1 MEKLNKANNL
11 KRPNLLMNSDYE
23 SGIINQQG
31 INKYTNTTT
40 SSKLIIDGWLMNGQS
55 KMFVVVNENN
65 LIFDTTAATEEYHS
79 IYQRVE
85 GDFKE
90 NKDYIVRVYV
100 DNKYYD
106 YCFNF
111 NKSDSFISETYD
123 GKFRFNIN
131 WNSSYNSLAFRF
143 SVVKG
148 KKITLYRMKL
158 EEGKIFT
165 GMPVWN
171 PILEELKCN
180 KSLYVVDLQNSKVV
194 SNMNATLLSAE
205 IPIPSSMRKIP
216 SIAGITFPLTFN
228 LRKDGNDYS
237 GLQATGINS
246 VILKKN
252 KVLVTFSL
260 KTNTLITRSIYVF
273 VDDIKFYLDSYDY

>member
-1 MEKLNKANNL
+1 METLAKMSALC
-11 KRPNLLMNSDYE
+11 RDNLLINSDYK
-23 SGIINQQG
+23 SGIINQIGYEGYRANGGYTIDMWQVLGSGAITIKDRAKNDSGKIVVFWKDNNVDGEAKYRQILTEERRGTFTFTTYLVACTKGVKMYIVDTDNNVYDKQVDVG
-31 INKYTNTTT
+31 INSMTYTGKIKEVGLLT
-40 SSKLIIDGWLMNGQS
+40 SELSGSCYIDFL
-55 KMFVVVNENN
+55 
-65 LIFDTTAATEEYHS
+65 
-79 IYQRVE
+79 
-85 GDFKE
+85 
-90 NKDYIVRVYV
+90 
-100 DNKYYD
+100 
-106 YCFNF
+106 
-111 NKSDSFISETYD
+111 
-123 GKFRFNIN
+123 
-131 WNSSYNSLAFRF
+131 
-143 SVVKG
+143 
-148 KKITLYRMKL
+148 KL
-158 EEGKIFT
+158 EYGKIFT
-165 GMPVWN
+165 GMPEWN
-171 PILEELKCN
+171 PVLEELKCN

-252 KVLVTFSL
+252 KVLITFSL